1 MNVDYMKNMS
11 LLHCLTKMIFRVCFV
26 FEGLSGLFFF
36 GIFSTSKNIFFIFLI
51 FCRKYAIFNNLYIA

>member
-11 LLHCLTKMIFRVCFV
+11 LLHCLTKMIFRFCFV

-36 GIFSTSKNIFFIFLI
+36 GNFFNFQKYIFYLFDFLQKI
-51 FCRKYAIFNNLYIA
+51 CDF